1 MLTQGRILGV
11 LLLLAGTVA
20 EADRPSAVAVR
31 GRVLTSEGRGA
42 PHVAVLLEPLDGE
55 GTGMPPRGKAA
66 ARTARLDEMWISF
79 VPKVQVVPVGT
90 MLLLGNQDDESHT
103 IHAWLGGETL
113 FNLASVPQGREQAV
127 KLTEPGVVTLT
138 CDLHQE
144 MRGLIVVSHVPYWG
158 VSDRD
163 GTFTVSGVPPGRYR
177 VRGVFDRHDERA
189 PVELAVGGE
198 VGMELATM
206 ELTGAEAPALT
217 LRLPPVAPSAL
228 SASRAAWEASREGGK
243 GTALAVEPPSVRR
256 TFWPHGYWVYPA
268 GVLALALGLAA
279 AIASL
284 RLGERRGA
292 SRLGVVLWVSGLA
305 AVAGA
310 MVVVGLHPGIATA
323 LGSGALLGVVILA
336 AEDRDTRA
344 GRRGS

>member
-1 MLTQGRILGV
+1 MLTQRRILGV
-11 LLLLAGTVA
+11 LLLLASAVA
-20 EADRPSAVAVR
+20 EADPPPTAAVR
-31 GRVLTSEGRGA
+31 GRILTSEGREA
-42 PHVAVLLEPLDGE
+42 PHVAVLLEPLDQE
-55 GTGMPPRGKAA
+55 GAAKPPRGKAA
-66 ARTARLDEMWISF
+66 ARTARLDEVWISF

-113 FNLASVPQGREQAV
+113 FNLASVPRGREQAV

-138 CDLHQE
+138 CDVHQE
-144 MRGLIVVSHVPYWG
+144 MRGLIVVSHVPYWA
-158 VSDRD
+158 VSGHD
-163 GTFTVSGVPPGRYR
+163 GTFTVSGVSPGRYR
-177 VRGVFDRHDERA
+177 VRGVFDRRDERA
-189 PVELAVGGE
+189 PVELETGAE
-198 VGMELATM
+198 VGVELATV
-206 ELTGAEAPALT
+206 ELKGAEAPALT

-228 SASRAAWEASREGGK
+228 SASRAAWEASREGVQ
-243 GTALAVEPPSVRR
+243 GTPLAVEPPSYRR
-256 TFWPHGYWVYPA
+256 EFWPRGYWVYPA

-284 RLGERRGA
+284 RLGERRGV
-292 SRLGVVLWVSGLA
+292 SRLGGVLWVSGLA
-305 AVAGA
+305 AVGGA

-336 AEDRDTRA
+336 AEDRDARA

>member
-1 MLTQGRILGV
+1 MLTQRRFLGV
-11 LLLLAGTVA
+11 LLLLAGGVA
-20 EADRPSAVAVR
+20 EADQRPTAAVR
-31 GRVLTSEGRGA
+31 GRVLTSEGREA
-42 PHVAVLLEPLDGE
+42 PHVAVLLEPLDQE
-55 GTGMPPRGKAA
+55 GPRPPHGKTA
-66 ARTARLDEMWISF
+66 ARTARLDEVWISF

-138 CDLHQE
+138 CDVHQE
-144 MRGLIVVSHVPYWG
+144 MRGLIVVSHVPYWA
-158 VSDRD
+158 VSGHD
-163 GTFTVSGVPPGRYR
+163 GTFAVSGLPPGRYR
-177 VRGVFDRHDERA
+177 VRGVFDRRDERA
-189 PVELAVGGE
+189 PVELTTGSEAGV
-198 VGMELATM
+198 ELATV
-206 ELTGAEAPALT
+206 ELKEAEAPALT

-228 SASRAAWEASREGGK
+228 SASRAAWEASRDAVQ
-243 GTALAVEPPSVRR
+243 GTPIAVEPPSYRR
-256 TFWPHGYWVYPA
+256 EFWPRGYWVYPA
-268 GVLALALGLAA
+268 GMLALALGLAA

-284 RLGERRGA
+284 RLGERRGV

-305 AVAGA
+305 AVGGA

-336 AEDRDTRA
+336 AEDRDARA